1 MGLGRARN
9 LVLWVFFFFLRFP
22 FNFLMG
28 FLLSPGAFVICWT
41 PGQVV
46 LLLDGLGC
54 KSCNVLAVE
63 KYVLLL
69 AEINS
74 LINAIVYSYRDNEM
88 RSTFR
93 RILCFACY
101 RNSKYTPTVVK
112 LNTTDRGAL
121 SQNGHFTVDSSI

>member
-1 MGLGRARN
+1 MVSGQGQGPA
-9 LVLWVFFFFLRFP
+9 FL
-22 FNFLMG
+22 LTG
-28 FLLSPGAFVICWT
+28 VLLSPGAFVICWT

-93 RILCFACY
+93 RILCFVCY

-112 LNTTDRGAL
+112 LNTTDRGTL